1 MKHKFDLDKIDAII
15 KDEEINGC
23 SVCEDCKT
31 TYTNYEVE
39 KGLVTPCP
47 SCYKCYTDKCTPYS
61 CGCDEEEE

>member
-31 TYTNYEVE
+31 TYTNYILMGTRNV
-39 KGLVTPCP
+39 
-47 SCYKCYTDKCTPYS
+47 Y
-61 CGCDEEEE
+61 